1 VLKIRLQRMGRRNA
15 PHYRLVVCD
24 IRRKRQGAYLENL
37 GHYHPSLKD
46 TEKFS
51 VQIERIK
58 HYLSHGAQISEAVS
72 HLLEQQGV
80 KVQQL
85 ISESRHAAAK
95 AS

>member
-1 VLKIRLQRMGRRNA
+1 VLKIRLQRMGRRHA

-37 GHYHPSLKD
+37 GHYHPSEKD
-46 TEKFS
+46 SEKL
-51 VQIERIK
+51 VVKMDRVK
-58 HYLSHGAQISEAVS
+58 HYLGRGAELTEAVC

-85 ISESRHAAAK
+85 LTESRQPAAK

>member
-1 VLKIRLQRMGRRNA
+1 MLKIRLQRMGRRNA

-46 TEKFS
+46 TDKFS

-58 HYLSHGAQISEAVS
+58 HYLGLGAQVSEAVTD
-72 HLLEQQGV
+72 LLEQQGV
-80 KVQQL
+80 KMQPL
-85 ISESRHAAAK
+85 IKECRKAAAK

>member
-37 GHYHPSLKD
+37 GHYHPSMKD
-46 TEKFS
+46 TDKFS
-51 VQIERIK
+51 IHIERIK
-58 HYLSHGAQISEAVS
+58 HYLGLGAQISEAVS
-72 HLLEQQGV
+72 NLLEQQGV
-80 KVQQL
+80 KVKQL
-85 ISESRHAAAK
+85 VTECRQASAK